1 VTFIDRTNSS
11 ALQKQSRAVQES
23 KLESR
28 IPTWIPDVIHENPV
42 YEDFLLTKLVCCHIV
57 HIAFQMD
64 LIPKKGYILNIVVH
78 FIKTTTLT
86 SKSCSKLEHYMGT
99 FFPEKLSIV

>member
-1 VTFIDRTNSS
+1 MTFIDRTNSS
-11 ALQKQSRAVQES
+11 ALQKKSRAVQEYLHVQKFQS

-42 YEDFLLTKLVCCHIV
+42 YGDFLLTKLVCCHIV

-64 LIPKKGYILNIVVH
+64 LIRKKATSLILS
-78 FIKTTTLT
+78 FIL
-86 SKSCSKLEHYMGT
+86 
-99 FFPEKLSIV
+99 